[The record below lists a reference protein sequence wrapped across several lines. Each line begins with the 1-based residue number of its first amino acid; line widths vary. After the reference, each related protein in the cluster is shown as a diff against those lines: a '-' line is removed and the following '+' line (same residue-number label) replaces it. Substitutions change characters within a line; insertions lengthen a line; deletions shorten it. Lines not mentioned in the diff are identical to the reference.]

1 VLSTAG
7 AEEFEKN
14 RQRLLELAA
23 KHMAVELGRVTAPLE
38 DLWRIRDERL
48 RALVEHAREHSRWH
62 GARLGSVE
70 LSSLS
75 GSDLSMIPPMT
86 KADLMDNWDEIVCD
100 PRLSLE
106 LASRHLERIARDGA
120 AFLLDE
126 YQVVA
131 TGGSTG
137 RRAIVVVDLE
147 SFALGLVTI
156 QRRAFWL
163 RLLSGEMRELP
174 IRVASLASVNPVHM
188 GGALN
193 ACFSQPNLVRMVPV
207 GLSRPISEIVDLLNH
222 LDPQVLAGYA
232 SVLHELALQKLGG
245 ALRIQPTSIESVG
258 EPLLPEARARI
269 EEAFGVWVNNLW
281 GSTEGGYLAS
291 SYPRT
296 EGLVINEDV
305 CVLEPVD
312 ERNRPVPPGQRAA
325 KVLVT
330 NLLNRVMPLIR
341 YEITDEVT
349 LLEPLPDGPWH
360 GRRVADIQGRQDDAF
375 HYAGGV
381 FVHPHLFRSVLTR
394 VADVAE
400 YQVVQTAEGAE
411 VAIVGGEQLDP
422 SEVAQSL
429 ESELKRAGLAGAA
442 VRVSRVDRLERH
454 AYSGKLRRFVPL
466 PGAG

>member
-1 VLSTAG
+1 
-7 AEEFEKN
+7 
-14 RQRLLELAA
+14 
-23 KHMAVELGRVTAPLE
+23 
-38 DLWRIRDERL
+38 
-48 RALVEHAREHSRWH
+48 
-62 GARLGSVE
+62 
-70 LSSLS
+70 
-75 GSDLSMIPPMT
+75 
-86 KADLMDNWDEIVCD
+86 
-100 PRLSLE
+100 
-106 LASRHLERIARDGA
+106 
-120 AFLLDE
+120 
-126 YQVVA
+126 
-131 TGGSTG
+131 
-137 RRAIVVVDLE
+137 
-147 SFALGLVTI
+147 LVTI

-330 NLLNRVMPLIR
+330 NLLNRAMPLIR